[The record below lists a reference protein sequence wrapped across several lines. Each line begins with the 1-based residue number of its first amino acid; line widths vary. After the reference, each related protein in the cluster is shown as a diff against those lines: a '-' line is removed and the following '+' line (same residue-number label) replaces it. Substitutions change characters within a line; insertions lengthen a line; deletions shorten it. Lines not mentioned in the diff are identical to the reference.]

1 MMNKRGWIILSSII
15 GVLVA
20 SLWLCGALFL
30 WFANLDAKQSSPI
43 TIFKYAYYF
52 GHQKITQFY
61 LTLSV
66 TIGFAPVIAF
76 VAKKLKTKKQPIYGD
91 AKFAD
96 TKQIKQAGLL
106 VKSGIVVGKKRFGL
120 SEQYLQFAG
129 QQHVLMSAPTRSGKG
144 VGVVIPNLLSWQDS
158 VVVLDIKQENWH
170 ISAGF
175 RKEHGQHCFL
185 LNLAPRNYQSHR
197 WNPLYYI
204 SNDPSFRINDIQ
216 KIGQMLFPNID
227 NEAPVW
233 QASARSLW
241 LGLVLYLI
249 ESPPLPVTM
258 GEMLRL
264 LTQGDEYLAQ
274 QLELRL
280 DSNVSLSSQC
290 LLALKEYLDTP
301 ERTRGSVRKSFT
313 SALELFYN
321 PVIDAVT
328 ACNDFDLR
336 QIRQQKMSIYV
347 GVTPDD
353 LSRLSP
359 LINLFFQQL
368 IDLNTRELPEQNPQL
383 KYQVLLLLDE
393 FAAIGKVGI
402 LSKGISYVAGYGLRL
417 LTIIQSPAQ
426 LREIYGHDSAETLMD
441 NHALQIVFAPK
452 NPKVAR
458 EISDSL
464 GTSTINN
471 RSRSRQLSGKGGK
484 SESVSDHGRALM
496 LPQELMQMGA
506 DNAILLLENCPPVKC
521 QKLRWY
527 QDKQLTV
534 RGNHPDKNHY
544 SIPDIPKVTPKQ
556 HSITITQIRCA
567 EDGDAASIERSEPV
581 NSLAEQPSQTE
592 LKPISQKI
600 PMSDLVTDF
609 KNVVGDENYE

>member
-1 MMNKRGWIILSSII
+1 MTRNGWLLVSLSTLAVI
-15 GVLVA
+15 A
-20 SLWLCGALFL
+20 SLWMCGLVFM
-30 WFANLDAKQSSPI
+30 WFANLPLSQSSPI
-43 TIFKYAYYF
+43 TLFKYGYYF
-52 GHQKITQFY
+52 GSQKATQFY
-61 LTLSV
+61 LILSAV
-66 TIGFAPVIAF
+66 VGFAPVMAILG
-76 VAKKLKTKKQPIYGD
+76 AKFKSKKRPLYGD
-91 AKFAD
+91 AKFAS
-96 TKQIKQAGLL
+96 TKDIKQAGLL
-106 VKSGIVVGKKRFGL
+106 VNRGIVVGKKRMGFNCH
-120 SEQYLQFAG
+120 YLQFAG

-144 VGVVIPNLLSWQDS
+144 VGVVIPNLLSWHDS

-175 RKEHGQHCFL
+175 RKAHGQQCFL
-185 LNLAPRNYQSHR
+185 LNLAPRDYQSHR

-204 SNDPSFRINDIQ
+204 SSDPSFRINDIQ

-258 GEMLRL
+258 GEVLRL
-264 LTQGDEYLAQ
+264 LTQGDEYLAS

-280 DSNVSLSSQC
+280 DSEVSLSSQC
-290 LLALKEYLDTP
+290 LLALKEYLETP

-328 ACNDFDLR
+328 AGNDFDLR
-336 QIRQQKMSIYV
+336 QIRQQKMSVYV

-368 IDLNTRELPEQNPQL
+368 IDLNTRELPEQNPHL

-393 FAAIGKVGI
+393 FAAIGKISI

-426 LREIYGHDSAETLMD
+426 LREIYGHDGSETLID

-464 GTSTINN
+464 GTSTIHN

-484 SESVSDHGRALM
+484 SENVSDHGRALM
-496 LPQELMQMGA
+496 LPQELIQMGK
-506 DNAILLLENCPPVKC
+506 DNAILLLENCPPVQC

-527 QDKQLTV
+527 QDSNLNS
-534 RGNHPDKNHY
+534 RGNLPDKLNY
-544 SIPDIPKVTPKQ
+544 AIPTIPKVTPRQ
-556 HSITITQIRCA
+556 HNITITKIRCA
-567 EDGDAASIERSEPV
+567 DDGDSSSESKNAPEPNHIAAGNNEP
-581 NSLAEQPSQTE
+581 EPTQPVIT
-592 LKPISQKI
+592 
-600 PMSDLVTDF
+600 DLVTDF
-609 KNVVGDENYE
+609 THLVGETRNES